1 MGLFGNWRRKAP
13 EESVPPAEEERYLEF
28 DSFPFKLA
36 VVQELMYEQ
45 KLLGEPYRG
54 GDAFMER
61 YAGDLETISEETALQ
76 RLLPHIE
83 EAEAYFRALKIPASL
98 AGQIKSLYVG
108 EELDIYYQINPQW
121 GDFDCF
127 EDGAAFDIKDI
138 TEREIRQFPN
148 LKEALFF
155 NMYHDPPEALLQ
167 KLEGWGY
174 AVKYD

>member
-1 MGLFGNWRRKAP
+1 MGLFGSWRRKAP
-13 EESVPPAEEERYLEF
+13 EEPVPLAEERYLEF

-61 YAGDLETISEETALQ
+61 YADDLETVSEEVAIQ

-83 EAEAYFRALKIPASL
+83 EAERYFKELKIPASL
-98 AGQIKSLYVG
+98 AGKIKSLYVG
-108 EELDIYYQINPQW
+108 EELDVYYQINPQW

-138 TEREIRQFPN
+138 SEREIRQFPN
-148 LKEALFF
+148 LKAVLLF
-155 NMYHDPPEALLQ
+155 NMYHDPSEALIQ

-174 AVKYD
+174 TVEYD

>member
-1 MGLFGNWRRKAP
+1 MLFGSWRRPAP
-13 EESVPPAEEERYLEF
+13 EKPAPPKEERYLEF
-28 DSFPFKLA
+28 DNFPFKLA
-36 VVQELMYEQ
+36 VIQELMYEQ

-54 GDAFMER
+54 GDKFMER
-61 YAGDLETISEETALQ
+61 YAGDLETVSEEMSIQ
-76 RLLPHIE
+76 RLLPHIA
-83 EAEAYFRALKIPASL
+83 EAEAYFQELKVPASL
-98 AGQIKSLYVG
+98 ADRVEKLYVG

-148 LKEALFF
+148 LKEVLLF
-155 NMYHDPPEALLQ
+155 NMYHDPPEALIQ

>member
-1 MGLFGNWRRKAP
+1 MRLWSAMPATWRP
-13 EESVPPAEEERYLEF
+13 V
-28 DSFPFKLA
+28 
-36 VVQELMYEQ
+36 
-45 KLLGEPYRG
+45 
-54 GDAFMER
+54 
-61 YAGDLETISEETALQ
+61 SEETALQ

-127 EDGAAFDIKDI
+127 EDGDAFDIKDI
-138 TEREIRQFPN
+138 SEREIRQFPN

>member
-1 MGLFGNWRRKAP
+1 MGLFGSWRRKAP
-13 EESVPPAEEERYLEF
+13 EEPVPPAEERYLEF

-61 YAGDLETISEETALQ
+61 YAGDLETVSEEVAIQ

-83 EAEAYFRALKIPASL
+83 EAERYFKELKIPASL
-98 AGQIKSLYVG
+98 AGKIKSLYVG
-108 EELDIYYQINPQW
+108 EELDVYYQINPQW

-127 EDGAAFDIKDI
+127 EDGDAFDIKDI

-148 LKEALFF
+148 LKAVLLF
-155 NMYHDPPEALLQ
+155 NMYHDPPEALIR

-174 AVKYD
+174 TVEYD

>member
-1 MGLFGNWRRKAP
+1 MLFGSWRRKAP
-13 EESVPPAEEERYLEF
+13 EPAPQEERYLEF

-36 VVQELMYEQ
+36 VVQELMYERR
-45 KLLGEPYRG
+45 LLGEPYRG

-61 YAGDLETISEETALQ
+61 YAGDLETVSEEEAIR
-76 RLLPHIE
+76 RLLPYIA
-83 EAEAYFRALKIPASL
+83 EAEAYFRELKIPAGL
-98 AGQIKSLYVG
+98 AGEIKGLYVG
-108 EELDIYYQINPQW
+108 EELDVYYQINPQW

-148 LKEALFF
+148 LKAVLLF
-155 NMYHDPPEALLQ
+155 NMYHDPPEALIQ

-174 AVKYD
+174 TVEYD